1 MDEMI
6 RSVMRS
12 LLYKSA
18 YNKNVVGVIRDE
30 ENITKYLSFITYTR
44 KVINI
49 YLLIVLNVD
58 RELDLY
64 VF

>member
-1 MDEMI
+1 MI